1 MDFITDL
8 PPSML
13 DASVYDAI
21 LVMVDRYTKMAL
33 YIPCTKTCTAEELA
47 GLLERH
53 IVRRFGMPNGIVSD
67 RGSVFTSGFWS
78 NFCYAAKIARRM
90 STAFHPQTDS

>member
-1 MDFITDL
+1 
-8 PPSML
+8 ML

-21 LVMVDRYTKMAL
+21 LVMVDRYIKIAL

-53 IVRRFGMPNGIVSD
+53 IVRRFSMPNSIISD
-67 RGSVFTSGFWS
+67 RGSVFTSGF
-78 NFCYAAKIARRM
+78 
-90 STAFHPQTDS
+90 